1 MNIVKTKLRNRLSI
15 KTLNAILYVRFGLQ
29 RAGKCCYSYTVP
41 DNVLRSI
48 GTKESYSLENKAST
62 STTSTCTSAVE
73 PADEAEDINILF
85 SNIVD

>member
-29 RAGKCCYSYTVP
+29 RAGKCSYSYTVP

-48 GTKESYSLENKAST
+48 GTKESYSLEK
-62 STTSTCTSAVE
+62 SAE